1 MVTVVPVSGALLI
14 CKAPLMRLDDAFDD
28 GQSQA
33 AAFFL
38 GGEKGV
44 EDLIQG
50 LGLDAFAII
59 LEADFSPLAVG
70 TGHGGHGQ
78 VAALGH
84 GLDGIQE
91 NIQEGLVQEI
101 LVNHEGLAVKLIFPG
116 DLDAQAVDL
125 RGQQFQAPV

>member
-1 MVTVVPVSGALLI
+1 M
-14 CKAPLMRLDDAFDD
+14 
-28 GQSQA
+28 
-33 AAFFL
+33 
-38 GGEKGV
+38 
-44 EDLIQG
+44 
-50 LGLDAFAII
+50 
-59 LEADFSPLAVG
+59 
-70 TGHGGHGQ
+70 
-78 VAALGH
+78 AALGH